1 MIAKGL
7 CRKLDKFE
15 QCTLSSSITPIYYL
29 LSDSW
34 RARHS
39 SRALYINLCNAVSS
53 KLVPG
58 HLREQQTQALNEC
71 LLKNT
76 CFHWSKNGGPLA
88 PLHPPPPPWFEW
100 QWWVRSKQEGMAS
113 LSGFRGTFDIYLIFA
128 IWAHTHEG
136 NLKLASFAIH

>member
-58 HLREQQTQALNEC
+58 HLREQQTQTLNEC
-71 LLKNT
+71 LLKT
-76 CFHWSKNGGPLA
+76 LVFIDPKMGGPW
-88 PLHPPPPPWFEW
+88 PPCTPPPPWFEW